1 MKVLTPRVR
10 INASERASFWYFNV
24 CVSTDENLGGEEKA
38 TEKNE
43 NQEKPED
50 MDVSNDTAEDKGV
63 NNDKNNEEEEGICI
77 ARLHVFV
84 VTLLH
89 SIVLSTQVVNQR

>member
-1 MKVLTPRVR
+1 M
-10 INASERASFWYFNV
+10 
-24 CVSTDENLGGEEKA
+24 STDENLGGEETNEEKA

-50 MDVSNDTAEDKGV
+50 MDVSNDTAEEKGI
-63 NNDKNNEEEEGICI
+63 NNDKNNEEEGICI

-89 SIVLSTQVVNQR
+89 SKVLSTQVANQ